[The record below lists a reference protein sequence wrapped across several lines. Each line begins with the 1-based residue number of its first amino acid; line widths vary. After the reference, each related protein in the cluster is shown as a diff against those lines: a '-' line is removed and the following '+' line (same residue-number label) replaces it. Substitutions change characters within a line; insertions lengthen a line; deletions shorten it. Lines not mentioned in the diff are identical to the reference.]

1 MSRYRHM
8 CAALVLLSGILIIA
22 AHAGAQPA
30 ADHSPAGQET
40 GDQVV
45 EKSMLDIIRAGGA
58 VGYLIILLSVAG
70 VALTIDAFLKLK
82 APRLLPP
89 VLVEQADQ
97 LTRQGKFA
105 ELMRLCQASDSMLGR
120 ILSGALARGTM
131 GLPAVREA
139 MQDLGARE
147 ATRLQQRIGYV
158 GFIASV
164 APMLGLL
171 GTVTGMIKSFNVLGL
186 TKGAAR
192 PDELA
197 VGIAEALVTTGMGLV
212 VAIPLMFCHTWLRD
226 RLASAA
232 QESAGLCERVLRNM
246 AVVLETRQA
255 TPRPAQQ
262 EAAVGAGR

>member
-1 MSRYRHM
+1 MSRYRHTS
-8 CAALVLLSGILIIA
+8 AAVVLLSGVLMIA

-30 ADHSPAGQET
+30 ADHPAGQEA
-40 GDQVV
+40 GEQVV
-45 EKSMLDIIRAGGA
+45 EKSMLDVIRAGGA

-89 VLVEQADQ
+89 VLVDQADQ

-147 ATRLQQRIGYV
+147 TTRLQQRIGYV

-171 GTVTGMIKSFNVLGL
+171 GTVTGMIKSFNVLGM

-197 VGIAEALVTTGMGLV
+197 IGIAEALVTTGMGLV
-212 VAIPLMFCHTWLRD
+212 VAIPLMFCHAWLRD

-262 EAAVGAGR
+262 EATVGAGR